1 MLGPQ
6 MALLGRC
13 GLVGGGVALLG
24 EVLPWSRCGLVRGSV
39 TLEWVWLCWSRCGLV
54 GVAVALLK
62 EV

>member
-1 MLGPQ
+1 M
-6 MALLGRC
+6 
-13 GLVGGGVALLG
+13 ALLG